1 MGWHAFCMCLGVRAL
16 SPDTTV
22 YKEQQMKKV
31 YEVKTKPDAKGVEK
45 TTQVTVDSTGA
56 TEDQLFNQAART
68 LIVTAQG
75 GWRRN
80 GSIPANFTIMVK
92 DAGTRQP
99 FVATPDSIAAKAQV
113 MSKEEKLALIK
124 KIQESLGK

>member
-1 MGWHAFCMCLGVRAL
+1 
-16 SPDTTV
+16 
-22 YKEQQMKKV
+22 MKKV

>member
-1 MGWHAFCMCLGVRAL
+1 MVAACIHVAGRNGAPLFTR
-16 SPDTTV
+16 S
-22 YKEQQMKKV
+22 KQMRKT
-31 YEVKTKPDAKGVEK
+31 YEVDTKPDAKGASKRTV
-45 TTQVTVDSTGA
+45 VTVDDTGA
-56 TEDQLFNQAART
+56 TPEQLFDQAART

-80 GSIPANFTIMVK
+80 GSIPANFTILVK

-99 FVATPDSIAAKAQV
+99 FVATPDSIAAKAGS

>member
-1 MGWHAFCMCLGVRAL
+1 
-16 SPDTTV
+16 
-22 YKEQQMKKV
+22 MKKV
-31 YEVKTKPDAKGVEK
+31 YEVSTKQDEKAVAK
-45 TTQVTVDSTGA
+45 TTQVTVDDTGA
-56 TEDQLFNQAART
+56 TPEQLFDQAART

-80 GSIPANFTIMVK
+80 GSIPPNFTIMVK